1 MRRSHILAPLLAGG
15 LAACVALEAVGVVSQ
30 ARPAGF
36 RAAAIEIEQVE
47 EDLLVTARDRFGE
60 TAVRQALAAP
70 SHVIVKRF
78 PGMPPPPPP
87 GAGAD
92 WRPTNPVALLAK
104 EGDRWFAATARGW
117 READAVATAVIED
130 TLTSEAFRV
139 EPERIGPCP
148 DYGASLLLA
157 KVPGRQREVRS
168 AHCTSQTDKIAY
180 EALRA

>member
-1 MRRSHILAPLLAGG
+1 MRRAIFLAPLLAG
-15 LAACVALEAVGVVSQ
+15 LAACTALEAVGVVSEAQ
-30 ARPAGF
+30 PLETLPPG
-36 RAAAIEIEQVE
+36 IELERIEQ
-47 EDLLVTARDRFGE
+47 DLLATARDRFGE
-60 TAVRQALAAP
+60 NAVRQALAAP

-78 PGMPPPPPP
+78 PGMPSPPPPN
-87 GAGAD
+87 AGAD
-92 WRPTNPVALLAK
+92 WRPTIPTALLAK

-130 TLTSEAFRV
+130 TLTSETFRV

-168 AHCTSQTDKIAY
+168 AQCTSQTDKVVY